1 MIGIRYQFCIDP
13 VQLSFGM
20 ELPLRA
26 LIMLINCLW
35 VCLCLNMKFN
45 PGMLIHFKVL
55 SMLLYITWLQKFT
68 YWILLDV
75 ITNNV
80 NFPPSIMIN
89 VTGLVAHGKTA
100 VNDLTDGKSLGNKR
114 ILDDLLLPRT
124 FSQTFILRNENENW
138 FIICK
143 FTINKEKRKN

>member
-1 MIGIRYQFCIDP
+1 
-13 VQLSFGM
+13 
-20 ELPLRA
+20 
-26 LIMLINCLW
+26 
-35 VCLCLNMKFN
+35 
-45 PGMLIHFKVL
+45 
-55 SMLLYITWLQKFT
+55 
-68 YWILLDV
+68 
-75 ITNNV
+75 
-80 NFPPSIMIN
+80 MIN

>member
-1 MIGIRYQFCIDP
+1 
-13 VQLSFGM
+13 
-20 ELPLRA
+20 
-26 LIMLINCLW
+26 
-35 VCLCLNMKFN
+35 
-45 PGMLIHFKVL
+45 
-55 SMLLYITWLQKFT
+55 
-68 YWILLDV
+68 
-75 ITNNV
+75 
-80 NFPPSIMIN
+80 MIN

-143 FTINKEKRKN
+143 FTINKEEKVKIK

>member
-1 MIGIRYQFCIDP
+1 MNI
-13 VQLSFGM
+13 
-20 ELPLRA
+20 
-26 LIMLINCLW
+26 
-35 VCLCLNMKFN
+35 
-45 PGMLIHFKVL
+45 
-55 SMLLYITWLQKFT
+55 
-68 YWILLDV
+68 
-75 ITNNV
+75 
-80 NFPPSIMIN
+80 PPSIMIN